1 MSDIEPQIPGIAAA
15 NGHRILIVE
24 DEFLI
29 RLTLSEVLT
38 DEGYEVLEAD
48 NGEDALLLL
57 QKDAGI
63 SVLLTDIQLP
73 GTIDGRELVN
83 RMRATNPNLPVIF
96 MTGRPD
102 VMGEQ
107 PTGARELY
115 VAKPYLPSEICTA
128 VRRMLAERATS
139 IGRKL

>member
-1 MSDIEPQIPGIAAA
+1 MSDTVPQNQGIGAP

-29 RLTLSEVLT
+29 RLTLSEVLA
-38 DEGYEVLEAD
+38 DEGYDVLEAESGD
-48 NGEDALLLL
+48 DALRLLEG
-57 QKDAGI
+57 DSTI

-73 GTIDGRELVN
+73 GSIDGRELVS
-83 RMRATNPNLPVIF
+83 RIRASQPDLPVIF

-102 VMGEQ
+102 AMLGQ
-107 PTGARELY
+107 PTGQRDMY

-128 VRRMLAERATS
+128 VRRML
-139 IGRKL
+139 GD